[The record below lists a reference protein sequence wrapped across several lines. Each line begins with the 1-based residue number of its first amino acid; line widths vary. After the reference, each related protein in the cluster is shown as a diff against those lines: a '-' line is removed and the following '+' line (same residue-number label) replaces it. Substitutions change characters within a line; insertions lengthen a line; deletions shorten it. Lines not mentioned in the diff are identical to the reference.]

1 MGEVIALYE
10 RIFRSVRRIDMSGS
24 GLFCKLLGYTVA
36 EMYDYDTI
44 NAMLLEAQLEEG
56 LTKAQ
61 ALARLRENNFGY

>member
-1 MGEVIALYE
+1 MRNTIGLYLPSDA
-10 RIFRSVRRIDMSGS
+10 RSEEAMYGIT
-24 GLFCKLLGYTVA
+24 LA

-44 NAMLLEAQLEEG
+44 NAMLLKAQLEEG

>member
-1 MGEVIALYE
+1 
-10 RIFRSVRRIDMSGS
+10 MSGS

>member
-1 MGEVIALYE
+1 MVKQGCLIRKFY
-10 RIFRSVRRIDMSGS
+10 
-24 GLFCKLLGYTVA
+24 LFGFY
-36 EMYDYDTI
+36 YDTL